1 MSNFI
6 LKTLLKSYRRSW
18 ETMLLSDEYYFT
30 HYSDVFQ
37 RLMKNSQI
45 NIVKDDGGMIKAFI
59 LSDNEKKIVHFV
71 YVRNS
76 HRKTALGYQ
85 LIAPF
90 IENNSVKVSFIT
102 KDFKETFKKLN
113 IIYEPFSRYYV

>member
-59 LSDNEKKIVHFV
+59 LSDNDEKKMVHFV

-76 HRKTALGYQ
+76 HRK
-85 LIAPF
+85 
-90 IENNSVKVSFIT
+90 NSAWIPVNRSFYR
-102 KDFKETFKKLN
+102 K
-113 IIYEPFSRYYV
+113 